1 MGPDRRR
8 LLAAG
13 LLLALGG
20 CAGGG
25 GVTLVADGG
34 NAPGELETLSALE
47 ADASGLTLTVAST
60 GCTRRDDFTF
70 YVDRSAAQPTVAF
83 ARKRLDVCRRAS
95 TTAILRFSYQ
105 ELGVP
110 GRGRL
115 TVLNPVGAPR

>member
-1 MGPDRRR
+1 MGLDRRR

-13 LLLALGG
+13 LFLTLGG
-20 CAGGG
+20 CAGRG
-25 GVTLVADGG
+25 GVTLVSGG
-34 NAPGELETLSALE
+34 RNAPGELETLSALQ
-47 ADASGLTLTVAST
+47 ADASGLTVTVAST

-83 ARKRLDVCRRAS
+83 ARKRLDVCRQAT
-95 TTAILRFSYQ
+95 TTAVLRFSYQ

-115 TVLNPVGAPR
+115 AVLNPVGVAR